1 MMVIPMEIYLLRHG
15 IAEDRS
21 ASGRDADRRLTD
33 DGRAKLRRV
42 LERAHQ
48 AGVRPSLI
56 LSSPLR
62 RALETA
68 EIAAHELGYEGKI
81 VRIAALTPDSS
92 PQQLWE
98 AIREQRSEAAVLLAG
113 HEPLFSSTVAY
124 MLGSTREMVHF
135 RKGALVRIDVE
146 STGPTPA
153 GVLEWLLTAKLV

>member
-21 ASGRDADRRLTD
+21 
-33 DGRAKLRRV
+33 KLRRV

-81 VRIAALTPDSS
+81 VRIPALVPESS
-92 PQQLWE
+92 PHEVWN
-98 AIREQRSEAAVLLAG
+98 AIREHRSESAVLLAG

-124 MLGSTREMVHF
+124 L
-135 RKGALVRIDVE
+135 
-146 STGPTPA
+146 
-153 GVLEWLLTAKLV
+153 

>member
-1 MMVIPMEIYLLRHG
+1 MEIYLLRHG

-21 ASGRDADRRLTD
+21 ATGRDADRRLTD

-68 EIAAHELGYEGKI
+68 EIAAHELGYDSKI
-81 VRIAALTPDSS
+81 VRIPALIPDAS
-92 PQQLWE
+92 PQQVWD
-98 AIREQRSEAAVLLAG
+98 AIREHRDESALLLAG
-113 HEPLFSSTVAY
+113 HEPLFSATVAY
-124 MLGSTREMVHF
+124 LLGCTREMVHF
-135 RKGALVRIDVE
+135 RKGAVVRIDVE
-146 STGPTPA
+146 NISPTPA
-153 GVLEWLLTAKLV
+153 GVLEWMLTAKLA